1 MLSMYR
7 VGSCGVGRVIDMW
20 SELRSTTRALALP
33 FVLPLILTWR
43 SQLQSSLSNFRV
55 PLYYTSHGGS
65 AATRWKFS
73 LKGVTT
79 QISPAGSSSNPL
91 PHFSEQP
98 AALPR
103 AQSEYHAFKKSVLP
117 TEDGMSMTTFYY
129 YILCKSF
136 TVVWSDY
143 KFIECFV
150 VFFHPHL
157 RIKSK
162 TSAYIY
168 SRVASI
174 VAHHDELLTQWRYI

>member
-1 MLSMYR
+1 MEWNTWLCMPQLHRLLIYWNILKPYNPFLRLFYTMLSIYR

-55 PLYYTSHGGS
+55 PLYYTSLGGS

-117 TEDGMSMTTFYY
+117 TEDGRSMTTFYY
-129 YILCKSF
+129 YILCKSLIWF
-136 TVVWSDY
+136 TE
-143 KFIECFV
+143 KHIFKII
-150 VFFHPHL
+150 
-157 RIKSK
+157 R
-162 TSAYIY
+162 
-168 SRVASI
+168 
-174 VAHHDELLTQWRYI
+174 